1 MSFLLKNTASQRW
14 KCFAFT
20 RSTGEPLTGG
30 AAAITAKIRKD
41 YGSRTATNDT
51 TPDELEDGYYEFLL
65 TQAETNADI
74 VELFPESATAGVQVI
89 PIPATQRTLTP
100 IAGRGADEV
109 TLTIRDSSNNPIPDA
124 DAWITSDAAGSVV
137 VAGTLRTNASGEA
150 TFLLDDGESYYL
162 WMQRSGYNS
171 IQGEQFTA
179 SAD

>member
-1 MSFLLKNTASQRW
+1 
-14 KCFAFT
+14 
-20 RSTGEPLTGG
+20 
-30 AAAITAKIRKD
+30 
-41 YGSRTATNDT
+41 
-51 TPDELEDGYYEFLL
+51 
-65 TQAETNADI
+65 
-74 VELFPESATAGVQVI
+74 
-89 PIPATQRTLTP
+89 
-100 IAGRGADEV
+100 V